1 MISRESSPRRSG
13 RPPGPRRDRIERRTE
28 LLDAAE
34 RAIRRAGPQVS
45 MDELAAE
52 AGITKPILYSH
63 FGDKSGLAD
72 ALAERVA
79 HGLGERIRIA
89 LAQDSEPSAVV
100 RSTIASF
107 CSFVSDEPELYRFL
121 VQSGARR
128 RAAPASKLV
137 TGIAGEISAVLGRA
151 LREAGVDPGGAEAW
165 SYAIVGMT
173 IGTAG
178 WWLERRSIS
187 RDELVDYLS
196 RLLWGGLSATG
207 LDRLEGG
214 GPAADDPPA
223 DHQATVPGM
232 ADPAVR
238 AAVD

>member
-1 MISRESSPRRSG
+1 
-13 RPPGPRRDRIERRTE
+13 
-28 LLDAAE
+28 
-34 RAIRRAGPQVS
+34 

-79 HGLGERIRIA
+79 HGLGERIRSA
-89 LAQDSEPSAVV
+89 LAQDNEPSAVV
-100 RSTIASF
+100 HSTIGSF

-121 VQSGARR
+121 VQSAARR

-137 TGIAGEISAVLGRA
+137 TGIAGEISSVLGRA

-214 GPAADDPPA
+214 GLAADDPPA
-223 DHQATVPGM
+223 DPQATVPGM

-238 AAVD
+238 AVVD